1 MKIVKLILGYIL
13 WAILI
18 CLSSLGGLV
27 RLWIGPKKIAVTFL
41 EQLMD
46 WGGYGL
52 TLMIDSALIAS
63 ITTVLFILLDV
74 FILRKK
80 LKPNHK
86 PIDIKLI
93 LALVLTAVVGVIFLL
108 INP

>member
-18 CLSSLGGLV
+18 CLSSLGLV

-46 WGGYGL
+46 WGYGL

-74 FILRKK
+74 FILRKE
-80 LKPNHK
+80 LKPNYK
-86 PIDIKLI
+86 PIGIKLI

>member
-18 CLSSLGGLV
+18 CLSSLGLV

-46 WGGYGL
+46 WGYGL

-86 PIDIKLI
+86 PIGIKLI